1 MVVFKLFSYWLLIKW
16 CNWKV
21 RYFYL
26 VPVEV
31 MVAATNGHVSTWVVY
46 IVVVVVVNV
55 AAVVVVAVFYS
66 VEVTWQSK
74 SEMENEGDC

>member
-1 MVVFKLFSYWLLIKW
+1 MVVFKLFSYWLLIEW

-21 RYFYL
+21 GYFYL

-46 IVVVVVVNV
+46 IVVVNV

>member
-1 MVVFKLFSYWLLIKW
+1 
-16 CNWKV
+16 
-21 RYFYL
+21 
-26 VPVEV
+26 